1 MARDITAIL
10 QTPDRSLR
18 GKYHPHLVVDA
29 QIRST
34 AINISLDHSI
44 DWDRGAR
51 WDGPQAIEQL
61 DRLRKVGDLNGDRA
75 PIEIHRRA
83 GFIGDGAL

>member
-10 QTPDRSLR
+10 QAPDRSLR

-29 QIRST
+29 QIRSA

-44 DWDRGAR
+44 DRDRGAGR
-51 WDGPQAIEQL
+51 NGPQAIEQL
-61 DRLRKVGDLNGDRA
+61 DRLRTCLRML
-75 PIEIHRRA
+75 RRA
-83 GFIGDGAL
+83 FAP